1 MSQLE
6 TGLAVYGWQV
16 GLVLAWLMLIGGASE
31 GARRLGYGPEITRKI
46 VHIGAGHVILL
57 AWWLRLPAWMG
68 VAAAVVFAGVALLSY
83 RLPILPGINSVGR
96 RSWGTFFYAVSI
108 GVLMGW
114 CWPQGYP
121 YFGVMGI
128 LIMCWGDGLAALVG
142 QRWGRHGY
150 EIWGEKK
157 SWEGSLTMA
166 VASTLVVLAVLGG
179 LQGLSWSLVAIA
191 LGVAIAATIF
201 EAISKYGID
210 NLTVPIGA
218 AATALALTRL
228 LGWGQLG

>member
-1 MSQLE
+1 MGQFE
-6 TGLAVYGWQV
+6 TEVLVLGWQV
-16 GLVLAWLMLIGGASE
+16 GLVLGWLVLIGGVSE
-31 GARRLGYGPEITRKI
+31 GARQLGYGPEITRKI

-57 AWWLRLPAWMG
+57 AWWLTLPAWMG
-68 VAAAVVFAGVALLSY
+68 VAAAVVFAGVALVSY

-114 CWPQGYP
+114 CWPHGYP
-121 YFGVMGI
+121 YFGVIGI

-142 QRWGRHGY
+142 QRWGHHSY
-150 EIWGEKK
+150 EVWGEKK

-166 VASTLVVLAVLGG
+166 IASGLVVLIVLGG
-179 LQGLSWSLVAIA
+179 LQGVTWSLGLVA
-191 LGVAIAATIF
+191 LGVAGSATIL
-201 EAISKYGID
+201 EAVSKYGID

-218 AATALALTRL
+218 AAIALGLTRL
-228 LGWGQLG
+228 LLN

>member
-1 MSQLE
+1 MGQLE
-6 TGLAVYGWQV
+6 TGLTTYSWQV
-16 GLVLAWLMLIGGASE
+16 GIVLAWLGIIGGASE

-57 AWWLRLPAWMG
+57 AWWLMLPAWMG
-68 VAAAVVFAGVALLSY
+68 IGASILFASIALASY

-114 CWPQGYP
+114 CWPQEYP
-121 YFGVMGI
+121 YFGVIGI
-128 LIMCWGDGLAALVG
+128 LIMCWGDGLAALIG

-150 EIWGEKK
+150 EIWGEQK

-166 VASTLVVLAVLGG
+166 AASTLVVITVLGVVKG
-179 LQGLSWSLVAIA
+179 MSWSLVLIA
-191 LGVAIAATIF
+191 LGVAISATIL
-201 EAISKYGID
+201 EAVSKYGID
-210 NLTVPIGA
+210 NLTVPIGSTGVA
-218 AATALALTRL
+218 IILSQL
-228 LGWGQLG
+228 LS

>member
-57 AWWLRLPAWMG
+57 AWWLMLPAWMG
-68 VAAAVVFAGVALLSY
+68 MAAAVVFAGVALVSY

-96 RSWGTFFYAVSI
+96 RSWGTFFYAVSM

-114 CWPQGYP
+114 CWPRGYP
-121 YFGVMGI
+121 YFGVIGI

-157 SWEGSLTMA
+157 SLEGSLTMA
-166 VASTLVVLAVLGG
+166 MASALVVLTVLGS
-179 LQGLSWSLVAIA
+179 LRGLSWPLGMTA
-191 LGVAIAATIF
+191 LGVAISATML
-201 EAISKYGID
+201 EAVSKYGID

-218 AATALALTRL
+218 SATALALTHW
-228 LGWGQLG
+228 LG

>member
-1 MSQLE
+1 MGPLE
-6 TGLAVYGWQV
+6 VGIAMYGWQISM
-16 GLVLAWLMLIGGASE
+16 VLAWLILIGIASE
-31 GARRLGYGPEITRKI
+31 WARRVGYSPEISRKI

-57 AWWLRLPAWMG
+57 AWWLMLPAWMG
-68 VAAAVVFAGVALLSY
+68 VAAAVFFAGVALVSY

-121 YFGVMGI
+121 YFGVIGI

-150 EIWGEKK
+150 EVWGEQK

-166 VASTLVVLAVLGG
+166 MASALVVLVVLVFV
-179 LQGLSWSLVAIA
+179 QGMSGALVLTAI
-191 LGVAIAATIF
+191 GVAIAATIL
-201 EAISKYGID
+201 EAVSKYGID

-218 AATALALTRL
+218 TTMTIALTQL
-228 LGWGQLG
+228 LS

>member
-1 MSQLE
+1 MGYLE
-6 TGLAVYGWQV
+6 NGFTGYGWQV
-16 GLVLAWLMLIGGASE
+16 GVVLTWLLVIGGVSE
-31 GARRLGYGPEITRKI
+31 GARQLGVGPEITRKI

-57 AWWLRLPAWMG
+57 AWWLMLPAWMG
-68 VAAAVVFAGVALLSY
+68 VAAGGLFAGVALVSY

-96 RSWGTFFYAVSI
+96 RSWGTFFYAISI
-108 GVLMGW
+108 GLLMGW
-114 CWPQGYP
+114 CWSQGYP
-121 YFGVMGI
+121 KFGVIGI

-150 EIWGEKK
+150 EILGETK

-166 VASTLVVLAVLGG
+166 IASALVVLIVLG
-179 LQGLSWSLVAIA
+179 SLEGITWTVGITA
-191 LGVAIAATIF
+191 LGVAIASTAL

-218 AATALALTRL
+218 TVVAAALTNL
-228 LGWGQLG
+228 LS

>member
-1 MSQLE
+1 MGQLE

-16 GLVLAWLMLIGGASE
+16 GIVLAWLLIIGGASE
-31 GARRLGYGPEITRKI
+31 GARRLGFGPEITRKI

-57 AWWLRLPAWMG
+57 AWWLMLPAWMG
-68 VAAAVVFAGVALLSY
+68 VSAAVIFAGIALVSY

-108 GVLMGW
+108 GALMGW

-121 YFGVMGI
+121 YFGVIGI
-128 LIMCWGDGLAALVG
+128 LVMCWGDGLAALVG

-150 EIWGEKK
+150 EVLGEKK

-166 VASTLVVLAVLGG
+166 IASALVVLAVLGG
-179 LQGLSWSLVAIA
+179 LQGVTWSLVVIA
-191 LGVAIAATIF
+191 LGVAIASTCL
-201 EAISKYGID
+201 EAVSKYGID

-218 AATALALTRL
+218 AAMALGLTRL
-228 LGWGQLG
+228 LS

>member
-1 MSQLE
+1 MGRLNTVLAIYSWQ
-6 TGLAVYGWQV
+6 TGA
-16 GLVLAWLMLIGGASE
+16 VLAWLLLVGSVSE
-31 GARRLGYGPEITRKI
+31 GARRLGFAPEITRKI

-57 AWWLRLPAWMG
+57 AWWLMLPAWMG
-68 VAAAVVFAGVALLSY
+68 VCASIVFAGIALVSY

-114 CWPQGYP
+114 CWPRGYP
-121 YFGVMGI
+121 YFGVIGI

-142 QRWGRHGY
+142 QRWGQHGY
-150 EIWGEKK
+150 EVLGEKK

-166 VASTLVVLAVLGG
+166 IASTLVVLAVLGG
-179 LQGLSWSLVAIA
+179 LQGLTWSLVIVAV
-191 LGVAIAATIF
+191 GVAIASTGL

-218 AATALALTRL
+218 AIAALTL
-228 LGWGQLG
+228 TNLVGY

>member
-1 MSQLE
+1 MGQLE
-6 TGLAVYGWQV
+6 TGFAVYGWQA
-16 GLVLAWLMLIGGASE
+16 GIVLAWLLLIGSASE
-31 GARRLGYGPEITRKI
+31 GARRLGFGPEITRKI

-57 AWWLRLPAWMG
+57 AWWLMLPAWMG
-68 VAAAVVFAGVALLSY
+68 VAAAVIFAGIALVSY

-108 GVLMGW
+108 GLLMGW
-114 CWPQGYP
+114 CWPRGYP
-121 YFGVMGI
+121 YFGVIGI

-150 EIWGEKK
+150 EVLGEKK

-166 VASTLVVLAVLGG
+166 IASALVVLAVLGS
-179 LQGLSWSLVAIA
+179 LQGITWSLVAIA
-191 LGVAIAATIF
+191 LGVAIAATCL
-201 EAISKYGID
+201 EAVSKYGID

-218 AATALALTRL
+218 AAMALGLTRL
-228 LGWGQLG
+228 LS

>member
-1 MSQLE
+1 
-6 TGLAVYGWQV
+6 
-16 GLVLAWLMLIGGASE
+16 MLFRS
-31 GARRLGYGPEITRKI
+31 
-46 VHIGAGHVILL
+46 
-57 AWWLRLPAWMG
+57 
-68 VAAAVVFAGVALLSY
+68 

-121 YFGVMGI
+121 YFGVVGI

-150 EIWGEKK
+150 EVWGEKK
-157 SWEGSLTMA
+157 SWEGSFTMA
-166 VASTLVVLAVLGG
+166 VVSALVMVAVLGSV
-179 LQGLSWSLVAIA
+179 QGLSWSLVLTAG
-191 LGVAIAATIF
+191 GVAIAATLL
-201 EAISKYGID
+201 EAVSKYGID

-218 AATALALTRL
+218 TAMAIVLTRL
-228 LGWGQLG
+228 LG